1 MKLYNALYKDFDDL
15 FVGSSALSIILS
27 SCLGSVAVML
37 ILMNGHSVVQMVQ
50 LFFAVV
56 VCMGY
61 NTAVLAQLKHKL
73 VFNSLLVSLA
83 VSIILIFWNIIIRY

>member
-37 ILMNGHSVVQMVQ
+37 ILMNGHDVVQMIQ

-61 NTAVLAQLKHKL
+61 NTAVLAQLKHKI
-73 VFNSLLVSLA
+73 VFNSLLVSL
-83 VSIILIFWNIIIRY
+83 VISTILIIYNLLIM